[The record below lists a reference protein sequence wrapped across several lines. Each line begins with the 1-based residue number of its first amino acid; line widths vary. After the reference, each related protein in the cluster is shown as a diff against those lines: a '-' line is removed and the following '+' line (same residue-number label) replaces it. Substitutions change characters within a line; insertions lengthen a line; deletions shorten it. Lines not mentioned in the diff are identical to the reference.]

1 MTPRGPW
8 RSRGA
13 PATVWAMDQSAG
25 LELAGRLG
33 QQMRFLLEADKLKQ
47 VLRRNMTHGRQR
59 RENSAEHSW
68 HLTLMALV
76 LADHAAARDLD
87 LLRVLKMLVVH
98 DLVEIDAGDT
108 FAYDE
113 AAKRDQREREERAA
127 QRIFALLP
135 GEQAAEL
142 RALWDEFEARQSAEA
157 QFALALD
164 RLQPMLLNYV
174 NGGPSWQEHQVTAR
188 QVRAFNA
195 CMEAGSPELWDYAR
209 GLVAEAVRRGFLAP

>member
-1 MTPRGPW
+1 MARPRRTGYSTRAMNEYAGPEF
-8 RSRGA
+8 
-13 PATVWAMDQSAG
+13 AG
-25 LELAGRLG
+25 KIG
-33 QQMRFLLEADKLKQ
+33 QQMRFLVEADKLKQ
-47 VLRRNMTHGRQR
+47 ILRRSMIHGKQR

-76 LADHAAARDLD
+76 LAGRAAARDLD

-113 AAKRDQREREERAA
+113 VAKRDQQEREERAA
-127 QRIFALLP
+127 DRIFALLP
-135 GEQAAEL
+135 AEQAAEL

-174 NGGPSWQEHQVTAR
+174 NGGPGWQEHGVTAR
-188 QVRAFNA
+188 QVRALNSA
-195 CMEAGSPELWDYAR
+195 MEPGSPELWDYAQ
-209 GLVAEAVRRGFLAP
+209 GLVSDAVKRGFLAP

>member
-1 MTPRGPW
+1 MLMAL
-8 RSRGA
+8 SRRAGYS
-13 PATVWAMDQSAG
+13 TQAMEEFAG
-25 LELAGRLG
+25 QLG
-33 QQMRFLLEADKLKQ
+33 QRLRFLLEADKLKQ
-47 VLRRNMTHGRQR
+47 VLRRSVIHGKHR

-76 LADHAAARDLD
+76 LVDHAAVRDLD

-113 AAKRDQREREERAA
+113 AAKRHQQEREERAA
-127 QRIFALLP
+127 KRIFALLP
-135 GEQAAEL
+135 AAQSAEL

-164 RLQPMLLNYV
+164 RLQPMLLNYF
-174 NGGPSWQEHQVTAR
+174 NGGPGWQEHGVTER
-188 QVRAFNA
+188 QVRAINA
-195 CMEAGSPELWDYAR
+195 CMEQGSPELWDYAQR
-209 GLVAEAVRRGFLAP
+209 MVTDAVERGFLAP